1 MDVEL
6 RSLIREHY
14 PFPIAHAHKK
24 TLACLDDDAHKLKC
38 LIQAAEAAVQFL
50 ALVMLAQLH
59 HDLAHQQAPALGQRG
74 LQLRDDLRNP
84 SFGKWHGLL
93 RDLLKQYHA
102 QRHLLVMPELFEV
115 YFQPGRGSRLA
126 QQPVVQQAIEP
137 LITLRNQFHHPGIPD
152 AQIPEKV
159 AMGTHCLEQLLE
171 RLQFLHAYPLNF
183 VQRIEVRHDGAAV
196 RHFRHDLVQMQGCF
210 SIFER
215 QRWESDVHLRE
226 GRLVLLTSAATG
238 RSLFLDPF
246 FACAEELPVPGVFDI
261 FLLNGTEQRRARF
274 LSAQCGQ
281 ELSTDHPTWA
291 QGAEYIEAL
300 GQFFDLLRRAP
311 TTDTEVE
318 LESAGQALPAAEAER
333 AGASTEESSGRGTSA
348 PKRPEAPS
356 ARINS
361 STTSSPRTLTCSL
374 AAIRRIRQLQ
384 RKFHAARLLILHG
397 ESGTGKTSLIRAGL
411 LPRLSPES
419 YVPVYVRALQ
429 EPARAIK
436 EAMVRQLGV
445 DQRHLDLP
453 LAQFLDAETAHLSK
467 TVVVILDQF
476 EEFFLRLPL
485 EVRRLFH
492 QELGACVAAAHLDVH
507 FIIALRDDYFSSLAE
522 FQEAIP
528 ELFTHEMRLARFTHA
543 QALAAAVEP
552 VKRVGWSIDEAL
564 IAEVILPQ
572 LDELEKGIEPPLLQ
586 IVCDALYQQ
595 AQDAGRTSIGA
606 EEYAALGDVRQAL
619 GRYLDA
625 TLRQFGPQQPQARA
639 VLKAL
644 VTAEGTKRASFVDE
658 IVARLHSTGLAMT
671 EEAVERDFLRK
682 LVQARLVRV
691 EDIEGRPRYELAH
704 EFLVQQIGT
713 WIADSERELTKV
725 LELID
730 RAYEAYR
737 ATGLLLEPEALAL
750 IAPFQDE
757 LVVPAEKQRFLD
769 VSRQTARRRRR
780 GLWLRVGAL
789 LLLVG
794 LGVGGFFGVQVYRSN
809 QQLQASNQQLEVEKA
824 EAKMR
829 SPACA
834 AAVGGPV
841 Y

>member
-1 MDVEL
+1 
-6 RSLIREHY
+6 
-14 PFPIAHAHKK
+14 
-24 TLACLDDDAHKLKC
+24 
-38 LIQAAEAAVQFL
+38 
-50 ALVMLAQLH
+50 
-59 HDLAHQQAPALGQRG
+59 
-74 LQLRDDLRNP
+74 
-84 SFGKWHGLL
+84 
-93 RDLLKQYHA
+93 
-102 QRHLLVMPELFEV
+102 
-115 YFQPGRGSRLA
+115 
-126 QQPVVQQAIEP
+126 
-137 LITLRNQFHHPGIPD
+137 
-152 AQIPEKV
+152 
-159 AMGTHCLEQLLE
+159 
-171 RLQFLHAYPLNF
+171 
-183 VQRIEVRHDGAAV
+183 
-196 RHFRHDLVQMQGCF
+196 
-210 SIFER
+210 
-215 QRWESDVHLRE
+215 
-226 GRLVLLTSAATG
+226 
-238 RSLFLDPF
+238 
-246 FACAEELPVPGVFDI
+246 
-261 FLLNGTEQRRARF
+261 
-274 LSAQCGQ
+274 
-281 ELSTDHPTWA
+281 
-291 QGAEYIEAL
+291 
-300 GQFFDLLRRAP
+300 
-311 TTDTEVE
+311 
-318 LESAGQALPAAEAER
+318 
-333 AGASTEESSGRGTSA
+333 
-348 PKRPEAPS
+348 
-356 ARINS
+356 
-361 STTSSPRTLTCSL
+361 
-374 AAIRRIRQLQ
+374 
-384 RKFHAARLLILHG
+384 
-397 ESGTGKTSLIRAGL
+397 
-411 LPRLSPES
+411 
-419 YVPVYVRALQ
+419 VYVRALQ

-453 LAQFLDAETAHLSK
+453 LTQFLDAETAHLSK

-507 FIIALRDDYFSSLAE
+507 FIIALRDDYFSALAE
-522 FQEAIP
+522 FQEAISD
-528 ELFTHEMRLARFTHA
+528 LFTHEMRLARFTHT

-564 IAEVILPQ
+564 VAEVILPQ

-625 TLRQFGPQQPQARA
+625 TLRQFGQQQPQARA

-644 VTAEGTKRASFVDE
+644 VTTEGTKRASFVNE
-658 IVARLHSTGLAMT
+658 IVPRLHSTGLAMT
-671 EEAVERDFLRK
+671 EEAVEQDFLRR

-769 VSRQTARRRRR
+769 LSRQTVRRLRRR
-780 GLWLRVGAL
+780 LWLRVVAL

-794 LGVGGFFGVQVYRSN
+794 LGGGGFLGARLYWSK
-809 QQLQASNQQLEVEKA
+809 QQLKETNANLEQALHKSET
-824 EAKMR
+824 
-829 SPACA
+829 
-834 AAVGGPV
+834 
-841 Y
+841 